1 VSRREAIASAG
12 LIFVVA
18 LAVRVVAASLVVFP
32 MPEDTAYYVEVAR
45 AFVGGRGLVAD
56 ALWSYQTPPLIV
68 PRPAFEVWLPL
79 PTFLSALPMALL
91 GATFA
96 AAQVAPVIVGAIVPV
111 LAWRLAADVAE
122 ELRLP
127 PGRARTLAV
136 GTGLTCA
143 VYLPLLL
150 HSVLPDSTMPFAAL
164 ALGAC
169 LLMTRLVESVR
180 EASGMAA
187 RAVAMTDPRLLGL
200 GLLLGLAALTR
211 NEAVWL
217 ALVWALLA
225 WSMRGRSAGERIGL
239 IAVPAVV
246 ALVVFAPWAIRDWAV
261 FGTPL
266 PGQALTNALSIRGED
281 IFAWSDPP
289 TLARYL
295 AVGPQRLIEM
305 RVQGIG
311 HNLLNVL
318 LVPGAPLSVIG
329 LIALPWSVAL
339 RSLRPV
345 VALSALTFVA
355 TSLLFPVATTWGTF
369 LHAAGPVHVLLVIS
383 SLVGLD
389 RLIAAIGDRRRWT
402 RPVAWLAPA
411 LTMSG
416 AALFAAVF
424 LPAFGLGSRETADRY
439 RALDQQLAAAGM
451 PLATLG
457 PVITDF
463 PIWMAMTS
471 RGASLALPDEPP
483 SSVLDL
489 ARSFPGTH
497 TLIVDGGSDRMWPG
511 ILDAGGPG
519 TECFQEVKLAPPAD
533 PTLVAAVKGT
543 RVFRLV
549 CP

>member
-1 VSRREAIASAG
+1 MSRREAVASAG
-12 LIFVVA
+12 LIFAVG
-18 LAVRVVAASLVVFP
+18 LLVRVVAASLVVFP

-56 ALWSYQTPPLIV
+56 ALWSYQTPPLIM

-79 PTFLSALPMALL
+79 PSFLAAVPMALL

-96 AAQVAPVIVGAIVPV
+96 AAQVAPVVVGAIVPV

-127 PGRARTLAV
+127 VGRARTLAV

-169 LLMTRLVESVR
+169 LLMARLAGSAR
-180 EASGMAA
+180 EASGFAS
-187 RAVAMTDPRLLGL
+187 RAIALTDPRLLGL

-225 WSMRGRSAGERIGL
+225 WTIRARSARERIAL

-246 ALVVFAPWAIRDWAV
+246 ALAVFAPWAIRDWAV

-266 PGQALTNALSIRGED
+266 PGQALANALSVSGQD

-295 AVGPQRLIEM
+295 AVGPQRLLEM
-305 RVQGIG
+305 RVQGIS

-329 LIALPWSVAL
+329 LIALPWSL
-339 RSLRPV
+339 GLQSLRPV
-345 VALSALTFVA
+345 VLVSALTFLA

-389 RLIAAIGDRRRWT
+389 LLIAAIGRRRRWT

-411 LTMSG
+411 LTFSG

-424 LPAFGLGSRETADRY
+424 LPAFGSGSRETADRY
-439 RALDQQLAAAGM
+439 RALDQQLATVGM

-463 PIWMAMTS
+463 PIWLAMTS
-471 RGASLALPDEPP
+471 GGTALALPDEPP
-483 SSVLDL
+483 ASVLDL
-489 ARSFPGTH
+489 ARAFHGTR
-497 TLIVDGGSDRMWPG
+497 TLIVSGGEHRLWPA

-519 TECFQEVKLAPPAD
+519 TECFDEVRLAPPAD
-533 PTLVAAVKGT
+533 PVLAAAVSGT

>member
-1 VSRREAIASAG
+1 MASAA
-12 LIFVVA
+12 LIFGVA
-18 LAVRVVAASLVVFP
+18 LVIRVVAASLVVFP

-169 LLMTRLVESVR
+169 LLMTRLVQSAH

-225 WSMRGRSAGERIGL
+225 WSMRGRSARERIGL
-239 IAVPAVV
+239 IGVPAVV
-246 ALVVFAPWAIRDWAV
+246 ALAVFAPWAIRDWSV

-295 AVGPQRLIEM
+295 AIGPQRLIEM

-329 LIALPWSVAL
+329 LIALPWSVGL

-345 VALSALTFVA
+345 VAVSALTFLA

-439 RALDQQLAAAGM
+439 RALDEQLAAAGM

-471 RGASLALPDEPP
+471 GGAALALPDEPP

-489 ARSFPGTH
+489 ARSFPGTR
-497 TLIVDGGSDRMWPG
+497 TLIVNGGTDRLWPAV
-511 ILDAGGPG
+511 LDAGGPG
-519 TECFQEVKLAPPAD
+519 TECFQEVPLAPPAD
-533 PTLVAAVKGT
+533 PALSAAARGT